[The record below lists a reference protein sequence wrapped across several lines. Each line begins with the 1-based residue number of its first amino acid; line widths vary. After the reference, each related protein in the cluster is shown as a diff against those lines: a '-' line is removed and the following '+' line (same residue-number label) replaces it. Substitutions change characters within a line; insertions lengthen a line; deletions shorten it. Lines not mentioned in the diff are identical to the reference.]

1 MIRKSLESQRE
12 GHKNNFSRVVI
23 QNYSKKGGP
32 DLKEQ
37 GERVGP
43 ESFVIHYLL
52 GKGSF
57 GEVYLVEKV
66 GTKKL
71 YAMKVLRKDR
81 ILNQNLTRYAKTER
95 NVLSIMNH
103 PFIVGLAFAFQTEN
117 KLYLLL
123 EYCPG

>member
-1 MIRKSLESQRE
+1 M
-12 GHKNNFSRVVI
+12 
-23 QNYSKKGGP
+23 
-32 DLKEQ
+32 
-37 GERVGP
+37 
-43 ESFVIHYLL
+43 L

-57 GEVYLVEKV
+57 GEVYLVEK
-66 GTKKL
+66 GNTKNY

-103 PFIVGLAFAFQTEN
+103 PFIVKLNYAFQTEN

-123 EYCPG
+123 DYCPGY